1 MVNLISVEKVS
12 KAFSERPLLDSVSLG
27 VSTGDRIGVVGRNG
41 AGKSTLLSLLAGT
54 GRAAQPDSGRIARS
68 AGLRIGYLR
77 QQDDLSGTVRQA
89 VFGRGAT
96 AATDHVWA
104 ADARARAVTAELLGG
119 IDLDADATRLSGGER
134 RRTALASLLASDYDV
149 LLLDEPTNHL
159 DLEAIDWLGRHL
171 RDRSSALVVVSHD
184 RWLLDEACE
193 QMWEVE
199 SGQVHAYDGGYSAWA
214 ST

>member
-54 GRAAQPDSGRIARS
+54 AQPDSGRIARS

-89 VFGRGAT
+89 VFGPGAT

-104 ADARARAVTAELLGG
+104 ADPRARAVTAELLGG

-134 RRTALASLLASDYDV
+134 RRTALAALLASDFDV
-149 LLLDEPTNHL
+149 LLLDETNKHL
-159 DLEAIDWLGRHL
+159 DLEAIDW
-171 RDRSSALVVVSHD
+171 
-184 RWLLDEACE
+184 
-193 QMWEVE
+193 
-199 SGQVHAYDGGYSAWA
+199 
-214 ST
+214 